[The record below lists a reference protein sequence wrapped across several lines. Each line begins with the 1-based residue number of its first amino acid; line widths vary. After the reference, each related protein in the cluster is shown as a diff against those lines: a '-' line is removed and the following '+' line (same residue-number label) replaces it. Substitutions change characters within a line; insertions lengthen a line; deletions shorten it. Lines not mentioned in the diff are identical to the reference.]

1 MSVKESIKGSNIDSG
16 EWEEKVNEIRIY
28 SGEKYQPVGSVVAG
42 DVCAVTGLTKT
53 YSGQGLGQEEESEKP
68 GLIPVLCY
76 KIIPPDEVNINQAY
90 LKIKE
95 FQRNG

>member
-1 MSVKESIKGSNIDSG
+1 M
-16 EWEEKVNEIRIY
+16 
-28 SGEKYQPVGSVVAG
+28 
-42 DVCAVTGLTKT
+42 
-53 YSGQGLGQEEESEKP
+53 GQEEESETP

-95 FQRNG
+95 LEEEDPSLQLKWNGEKQEITANVMGPI